1 MARILIADD
10 KASSRELIRTVLES
24 AGHSIIEAADG
35 LQALDE
41 IREQTPDLIIL
52 DIHMPGMDGI
62 RVTQELQIDARLA
75 AIPILALT
83 ASAMPEDR
91 QRALAAGVTVYL
103 TKPISLAGLRREVAR
118 LITDRNLIS

>member
-1 MARILIADD
+1 MAVILIADD

-24 AGHSIIEAADG
+24 AGHSVIEAADG
-35 LQALDE
+35 LQALDQ
-41 IREQTPDLIIL
+41 IRAQKPDLIIL

-62 RVTQELQIDARLA
+62 GVTEELQSDPRFA

-91 QRALAAGVTVYL
+91 RRALTAGVTSYM
-103 TKPISLAGLRREVAR
+103 TKPISLSGLRREVAR
-118 LITDRNLIS
+118 LVAGR